1 VGRGEDREG
10 GSSKLN
16 NLPPRIVERRK
27 WTGQKMKYLA
37 VALLSSAV
45 GIAWTGAQ
53 AADLPTTKPASAPA
67 GTPCFE
73 SLYAYMDSTPKDCPL
88 SWWGITVYG
97 VIDMGYGY
105 SSHGANFNGAYP
117 QGVAELIAKY
127 SQGSKWQFVPNGL
140 QRSNV
145 GIKAKEEFAPGWT
158 FVGNV
163 NTDFD
168 PYSLHLAN
176 GPESLVENNNKTIGN
191 QSANSDS
198 SRAGQWD
205 NTQGYVG
212 VSNSTYGTLT
222 VGRLNSFSIDA
233 VTSYDAMQGSYAF
246 SLIGNSAT
254 YVSGVGDTE
263 TTRYESAVKYF
274 VAYNNFRAGAL
285 WQFGGYSLGNG
296 SDGAYQFDVGADY
309 AGFSFDAIYSYA
321 RDAVSLSS
329 YSANPLPAGVT
340 QNDLK
345 ATLAD
350 ISGAIFAGKYTYQQV
365 TVYGGY
371 EYAVF
376 MPPSD
381 TYAGGFTSLG
391 GYTVLPSGVN
401 STAYIDNKHL
411 QVAWVGAKYAVRS
424 DLDVAGAYYIAHQND
439 YAPPGSKPTVCGP
452 NTVAAIPGAS
462 PQGSLNTYCAGNL
475 QAVSALIDYRPL
487 KRLDLYA
494 GILYSIASGG
504 IASGYIHSN
513 NFAPTVGLRLSF

>member
-1 VGRGEDREG
+1 M
-10 GSSKLN
+10 
-16 NLPPRIVERRK
+16 
-27 WTGQKMKYLA
+27 TGQDMKYWAMGLLA
-37 VALLSSAV
+37 STAGLAL
-45 GIAWTGAQ
+45 TGAL
-53 AADLPTTKPASAPA
+53 AADLPTTKPAAAPA

-73 SLYAYMDSTPKDCPL
+73 SFYAFMDSTAKDCPL

-97 VIDMGYGY
+97 AIDVGYGH
-105 SSHGANFNGAYP
+105 SSHGANFNSVYP

-145 GIKAKEEFAPGWT
+145 GIKAKEESASGWS

-168 PYSLHLAN
+168 PYSLRLAN
-176 GPESLVENNNKTIGN
+176 GPESLVQNNNKTIGN

-205 NTQGYVG
+205 NTVG
-212 VSNSTYGTLT
+212 DVGLSNTTYGTLT
-222 VGRLNSFSIDA
+222 VGRQNSFSADL
-233 VTSYDAMQGSYAF
+233 VTSYDAMSGAYAF

-263 TTRYESAVKYF
+263 TTRYSNVVKYV
-274 VAYNNFRAGAL
+274 VAYDNFRVGAL
-285 WQFGGYSLGNG
+285 WQFGGYSWGNG

-321 RDAVSLSS
+321 SDAVSLST
-329 YSANPLPAGVT
+329 YSASPLPAGVG
-340 QNDLK
+340 QDDLK

-350 ISGAIFAGKYTYQQV
+350 ISGGILAAKYNNGPLTL
-365 TVYGGY
+365 YGGY

-376 MPPSD
+376 SPPGD
-381 TYAGGFTSLG
+381 THAGGFTSLG

-411 QVAWVGAKYAVRS
+411 QVAWVGAKYAILS
-424 DLDVAGAYYIAHQND
+424 DLDVAAAYYIAHQND

-452 NTVAAIPGAS
+452 NTVAAVAGAS
-462 PQGSLNTYCAGNL
+462 PQGTLNSYCAGDL
-475 QAVSALIDYRPL
+475 QAVSFLVDFRPV
-487 KRLDLYA
+487 KRLDLY
-494 GILYSIASGG
+494 GGMLYSIASGG
-504 IASGYIHSN
+504 LASGYIHSN